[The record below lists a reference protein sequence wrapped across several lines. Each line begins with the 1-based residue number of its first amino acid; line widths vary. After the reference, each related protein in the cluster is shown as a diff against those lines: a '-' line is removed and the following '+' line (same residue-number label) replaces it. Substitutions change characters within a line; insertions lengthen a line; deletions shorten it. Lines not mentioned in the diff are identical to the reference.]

1 MTGLSNQNDAAQAH
15 ATPVDAAPPAA
26 TPGQTPRSADVSPF
40 GTHRPDGFLARLIDF
55 SRRMP
60 LSWAGRR
67 VAYAARQLGLW
78 RLKGAP
84 VDVESLGARMR
95 LYPGNNVCEKRLLF
109 TPQYFD
115 PDERAYLERAI
126 TDGFVFVDIGANV
139 GGYALFVAAR
149 AGAAGRVLAVE
160 PQPAVFERLVY
171 NIRQNPFGTVKAVDC
186 AVADKSGEL
195 TLFVDMKNHGE
206 SSVKFVGLA
215 GGPSVRVAAKTLQQ
229 LLDEEGFDHVDA
241 MKIDVEGA
249 EDLILEPFLRT
260 APETLLPRILVIENG
275 AGRWQIDLPG
285 MLQDKGYRLVARM
298 RVNLVFERG

>member
-1 MTGLSNQNDAAQAH
+1 MTSPGNEPQAALDDTAPLRG
-15 ATPVDAAPPAA
+15 PVPRAAD
-26 TPGQTPRSADVSPF
+26 TSPF
-40 GTHRPDGFLARLIDF
+40 GTHGPDGFMARLIGF

-60 LSWAGRR
+60 LSWGGRR
-67 VAYAARQLGLW
+67 LAYAARQLGLW
-78 RLKGAP
+78 ALKGSP

-115 PDERAYLERAI
+115 PDERAHLERAI
-126 TDGFVFVDIGANV
+126 ADGFVFVDIGANV

-186 AVADKSGEL
+186 AVADKAGEL

-206 SSVKFVGLA
+206 SSVKFVGLS
-215 GGPSVRVAAKTLQQ
+215 GGPAVRVAAKTLQQ
-229 LLDEEGFDHVDA
+229 LLEEEGFDHVDA
-241 MKIDVEGA
+241 IKLDVEGA
-249 EDLILEPFLRT
+249 EDLILEPFLRN
-260 APETLLPRILVIENG
+260 APESLLPRLLLIENG
-275 AGRWQIDLPG
+275 AGRWQIDLPA
-285 MLQDKGYRLVARM
+285 MLQEKGYRLVAKT
-298 RVNLVFERG
+298 RVNLIFERA

>member
-1 MTGLSNQNDAAQAH
+1 MTGFSNEPQAAH
-15 ATPVDAAPPAA
+15 AAAAPDSAAPPAGPA
-26 TPGQTPRSADVSPF
+26 PRSADTSPF
-40 GTHRPDGFLARLIDF
+40 GSHRPDGFLTRLIAF

-67 VAYAARQLGLW
+67 LAYAARQFGLW

-139 GGYALFVAAR
+139 GGYTLFVAAR

-206 SSVKFVGLA
+206 SSVKFVGLS
-215 GGPSVRVAAKTLQQ
+215 GGPSVRVAAKTLKQ

-249 EDLILEPFLRT
+249 EDLILEPFLRS
-260 APETLLPRILVIENG
+260 APDSLLPRILVIENG
-275 AGRWQIDLPG
+275 AGRWQIDLPA
-285 MLQDKGYRLVARM
+285 MLQEKGYRLVARM
-298 RVNLVFERG
+298 RVNLIFERS